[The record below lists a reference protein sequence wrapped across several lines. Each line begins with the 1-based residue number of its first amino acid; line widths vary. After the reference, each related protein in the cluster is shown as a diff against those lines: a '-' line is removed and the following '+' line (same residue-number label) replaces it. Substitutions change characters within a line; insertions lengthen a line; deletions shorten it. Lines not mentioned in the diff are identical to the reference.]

1 MEETVGQFNYS
12 ARTKRMESSII
23 REILKV
29 VGQPG
34 MISLAGGL
42 PSPDAFPVELIRKL
56 SDEVLTTWGV
66 SALQYAASEGFPPL
80 REALSDYLA
89 GLGIACGPDRIL
101 VTSGSQQVL
110 DIIGKIFVS
119 PGDKIAVEA
128 PTYLGALQAFNPYEP
143 AYVEIATDEEGV
155 IPESLE
161 EVALREQPKFIYL
174 VPTFQNPTGKTIGRK
189 RREQIAEIAI
199 RNNLLII
206 EDDPYGAIRFRGE
219 PQPTIASMAPD
230 NVLYAGTFSK
240 TFAPG
245 LRLGF
250 VTAPEE
256 LFRWLV
262 KAKQSVDLHTSTFN
276 QALAALYLGQ
286 GHMAQQLPR
295 IIELYRPKQEAMLEA
310 MKEHFPS
317 SFSYTRPEGGMFVW
331 AEGPEGFDSLSVYDK
346 AIQRKVAYVPG
357 RFFYTVDGEGS
368 GTMRLNFTNSSSDQI
383 RSAIATL
390 GEIFTEVC

>member
-1 MEETVGQFNYS
+1 MGQFNYS
-12 ARTKRMESSII
+12 QRTKRMESSII
-23 REILKV
+23 REILKL

-42 PSPDAFPVELIRKL
+42 PSPDAFPVELVRKL
-56 SDEVLTTWGV
+56 SDEVMSCWGV

-80 REALSDYLA
+80 REALADYLA
-89 GLGIACGPDRIL
+89 GLGIRCGADRIL

-110 DIIGKIFVS
+110 DLIGKIFIS
-119 PGDKIAVEA
+119 PGDRIAVEA
-128 PTYLGALQAFNPYEP
+128 PTYLGAIQAFNPYEP
-143 AYVEIATDEEGV
+143 DYVEIETDAEGV

-161 EVALREQPKFIYL
+161 EVSVKSGAKFVYL

-199 RNNLLII
+199 RNNLLIV

-219 PQPTIASMAPD
+219 VQPTIASMAPD

-262 KAKQSVDLHTSTFN
+262 KAKQSVDLHTSTFS

-286 GHMAQQLPR
+286 GHMARQLPK

-310 MKEHFPS
+310 LDRHFPS

-331 AEGPEGFDSLSVYDK
+331 AEGPEGFDSLAVYEK
-346 AIQRKVAYVPG
+346 AIERKVAYVPG
-357 RFFYTVDGEGS
+357 RFFYTREGAGA
-368 GTMRLNFTNSSSDQI
+368 GTMRLNFTNSSTEQI
-383 RSAIATL
+383 HSAIAVL
-390 GEIFTEVC
+390 GEVFSGAC

>member
-1 MEETVGQFNYS
+1 
-12 ARTKRMESSII
+12 MESSII

-42 PSPDAFPVELIRKL
+42 PSPEAFPVELIRKL

-110 DIIGKIFVS
+110 DIIGKIFIA

-161 EVALREQPKFIYL
+161 EVALRDKPKFIYL

-219 PQPTIASMAPD
+219 AQPTIASMAPD

-310 MKEHFPS
+310 MKEYFPA

-346 AIQRKVAYVPG
+346 AIERKVAYVPG
-357 RFFYTVDGEGS
+357 RFFYTEDGAGS

-390 GEIFTEVC
+390 GEIFSEVC